1 MVGGG
6 SNKRDDGLPA
16 ISSANIFSALESRR
30 RKSNKKTRSEKEKNE
45 VPKKVGEGDKLA
57 SPQVWTAA
65 PVSVSSWADCE
76 EDDDEYFALPALPPI
91 VDESSSS
98 VHDAPSDSREDLSQ
112 VSWCTKLFSFFHVF
126 SYRFLF

>member
-16 ISSANIFSALESRR
+16 ISSTNIFSALESRR
-30 RKSNKKTRSEKEKNE
+30 KKKTRSDKDKSEGPKTASEGEKS
-45 VPKKVGEGDKLA
+45 GSTQA
-57 SPQVWTAA
+57 WTAA

-91 VDESSSS
+91 LDASSS
-98 VHDAPSDSREDLSQ
+98 VHDAPSYSREDASQ
-112 VSWCTKLFSFFHVF
+112 VS
-126 SYRFLF
+126 

>member
-6 SNKRDDGLPA
+6 SNRRDDGLPA
-16 ISSANIFSALESRR
+16 ITSTNIFSALESRR
-30 RKSNKKTRSEKEKNE
+30 KKTNKKTRSEKDKNE
-45 VPKKVGEGDKLA
+45 GLKTTSEGEKLA
-57 SPQVWTAA
+57 TPQVWTAA

-98 VHDAPSDSREDLSQ
+98 VHDAPSDSREDASQ
-112 VSWCTKLFSFFHVF
+112 VS
-126 SYRFLF
+126 